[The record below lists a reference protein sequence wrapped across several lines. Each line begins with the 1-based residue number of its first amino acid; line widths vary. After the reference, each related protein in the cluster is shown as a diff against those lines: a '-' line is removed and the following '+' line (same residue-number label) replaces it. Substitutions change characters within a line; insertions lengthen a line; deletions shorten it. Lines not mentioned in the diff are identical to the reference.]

1 MSASDFIRK
10 QSASMTPADVVK
22 AGAAAGLKFSRNLVY
37 AVRGRSA
44 GGRRRKGLRGRP
56 RGRRAAAVVA
66 ATGREAQFR
75 QLVLDLGIARSR
87 ALLAQVEDGMRRLIA
102 GG

>member
-10 QSASMTPADVVK
+10 QSASMAPADVVK

-44 GGRRRKGLRGRP
+44 GGGRRKGAKR
-56 RGRRAAAVVA
+56 RGRRTAAAVA